1 MKRFTL
7 MVFAVSALVTTT
19 AWAADDNKDNATKNR
34 RDRAERREAK
44 VDIDKRVRE
53 INKLDN
59 SPSAMTAGMA
69 AVSKETAVPLPTIQ
83 AEHKEHPKV
92 GLAGLFVAHELATHT
107 HEPVDKFI
115 KQHEAGKSWTEL
127 AAANNQDLDS
137 IESKLTRIESAL
149 KSSSGAASTG
159 SDRTPAREK
168 EAK

>member
-1 MKRFTL
+1 MKKITL
-7 MVFAVSALVTTT
+7 MTITVSAFVAFALQ
-19 AWAADDNKDNATKNR
+19 AADDNKNDSTKVR

-59 SPSAMTAGMA
+59 SNDSMMAGMA

-107 HEPVDKFI
+107 HEPVEKFI
-115 KQHEAGKSWTEL
+115 KQHESGKSWADL
-127 AAANNQDLDS
+127 AAANNQDLS
-137 IESKLTRIESAL
+137 SFEAKLARIESAL
-149 KSSSGAASTG
+149 QNSGGAAATKDG
-159 SDRTPAREK
+159 RTRAREK
-168 EAK
+168 ESK

>member
-1 MKRFTL
+1 MKKITL
-7 MVFAVSALVTTT
+7 MTITVSAFI
-19 AWAADDNKDNATKNR
+19 AFAMQAADDNKNDKNGPAKVRGER
-34 RDRAERREAK
+34 RDAK

-59 SPSAMTAGMA
+59 SNDAMLAGMA

-115 KQHEAGKSWTEL
+115 GRNS
-127 AAANNQDLDS
+127 
-137 IESKLTRIESAL
+137 RR
-149 KSSSGAASTG
+149 
-159 SDRTPAREK
+159 DRRWVDV
-168 EAK
+168 

>member
-1 MKRFTL
+1 MKKITL
-7 MVFAVSALVTTT
+7 MTITVSAFFAFTMQ
-19 AWAADDNKDNATKNR
+19 AADDNKNDSTKVR
-34 RDRAERREAK
+34 RERAERRDAK

-59 SPSAMTAGMA
+59 SNDAMMAGMA

-115 KQHEAGKSWTEL
+115 KQHEAGKSWTDL
-127 AAANNQDLDS
+127 AAANNQDLSS
-137 IESKLTRIESAL
+137 IETKLSRIESAL
-149 KSSSGAASTG
+149 QSTGGAAATKDG
-159 SDRTPAREK
+159 RARAREK
-168 EAK
+168 ESK